1 MGNRSPLLFHQWS
14 GFSWVD
20 GSSEYRVTSARAFWK
35 CVIVSCSS
43 SVGCTTSSS
52 SSRSL
57 CSPLALFVGGG
68 FAGASWLL
76 SMDSDTAAAYSSIA
90 ALSSSFSSGERSDR
104 AFIFSQGSKKAAL
117 SRRSI
122 CLVMHLHLSWGS
134 DHALSSSWLMTV
146 AVNLLIYF
154 LYRCLSS

>member
-1 MGNRSPLLFHQWS
+1 MGSRNALLQWS

-20 GSSEYRVTSARAFWK
+20 GSSEYRVTSAWAFWK
-35 CVIVSCSS
+35 CIIVSCSS

-90 ALSSSFSSGERSDR
+90 ALSSSFSSGERNDR
-104 AFIFSQGSKKAAL
+104 AFTFSQGSKRAAL

-122 CLVMHLHLSWGS
+122 SLLHLSWGS

-146 AVNLLIYF
+146 TVNLFIYF
-154 LYRCLSS
+154 LYHCLSS